1 MIEFI
6 KKYCKDLLLIVLII
20 LTTSFIMSTS
30 CTSRKLQIAENNITA
45 LTDTIS
51 MYKLK
56 NGDLLYE
63 KQGYIAKKCEL
74 EKYIGV
80 CESDIKELEKKLGSA
95 LYTISKMEANVH
107 IDTIHMVDSVYIID
121 NDEVHNSFSYSD
133 EWLTLS
139 GTTIYKNCVF
149 DTRLNSVNMSV
160 PLKIGMTEDQQWFA
174 TTSNPYV
181 SFSSIEGANIEK
193 SKQKRFSLSIHAGV
207 GLSYGYG
214 MSGSADG
221 LIRSGWFF
229 GPAVHIGAGISY
241 KLFEF

>member
-1 MIEFI
+1 MEFI
-6 KKYCKDLLLIVLII
+6 KKYCKDLLLIVFII

-30 CTSRKLQIAENNITA
+30 CTSRKLHIAENNITA

-95 LYTISKMEANVH
+95 LYTISKLEANAH

-121 NDEVHNSFSYSD
+121 NDEVHNNFSYSD
-133 EWLTLS
+133 DWLTLS
-139 GTTIYKNCVF
+139 GTTVYKNCIF

-160 PLKIGMTEDQQWFA
+160 PLKIGMTEDQHWFV
-174 TTSNPYV
+174 TTSNPYI
-181 SFSSIEGANIEK
+181 SFSTIEGANIHE
-193 SKQKRFSLSIHAGV
+193 SKPRRWSV
-207 GLSYGYG
+207 GLQFGIGLNAGYG
-214 MSGSADG
+214 ISGAKDG
-221 LIRSGWFF
+221 LVRSGWY
-229 GPAVHIGAGISY
+229 VGAGFYGGIGVSY
-241 KLFEF
+241 KLF